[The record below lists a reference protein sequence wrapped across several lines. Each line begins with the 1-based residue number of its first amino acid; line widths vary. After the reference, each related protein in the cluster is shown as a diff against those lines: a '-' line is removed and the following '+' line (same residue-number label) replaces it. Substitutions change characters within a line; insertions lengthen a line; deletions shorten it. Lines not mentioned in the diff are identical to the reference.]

1 MNEQI
6 RQILSQINSLED
18 DLHRLLQEQQE
29 SFNYRLEGT
38 KVFFEKNIRNAQRR
52 LRTGIIKFMLESQPR
67 NLISAPIIY
76 SIIFP
81 VVLLDAW
88 ISIYQTIC
96 FPLYRI
102 AKVPRSQYII
112 VDRHKLPYLNVIEKF
127 NCIYC
132 GYCGGV
138 FAYAREIA
146 ARTEQYWCPIKHARR
161 VLDPHRR
168 YARFADFGLAEEYH
182 QTSSQL
188 RKDLRRE
195 QD

>member
-6 RQILSQINSLED
+6 RQILSQISSLED
-18 DLHRLLQEQQE
+18 DLHRLLQEQQV

-38 KVFFEKNIRNAQRR
+38 KVFFEQNIRTAQRR
-52 LRTGIIKFMLESQPR
+52 LKTGIIKFILESQPR
-67 NLISAPIIY
+67 NLVSAPFIY
-76 SIIFP
+76 SVIFP
-81 VVLLDAW
+81 AVLLDAW
-88 ISIYQTIC
+88 VSLYQLIC

-102 AKVPRSQYII
+102 ARVPRSQYII

-127 NCIYC
+127 NCLYC
-132 GYCGGV
+132 GYCSGV
-138 FAYAREIA
+138 FAYAREIG
-146 ARTEQYWCPIKHARR
+146 ARTEQYWCPIKHARG

-168 YARFADFGLAEEYH
+168 YAQFADFGLAEEYH
-182 QTSSQL
+182 QTSIQL